1 MSRSYFPTETVNAFL
16 NNTDSG
22 NIDNNSM
29 TSNLVNI
36 LSSIIFLLTLHGV
49 PETVFA
55 AACSIQFRLRRQ
67 SLILVLLEDFVLL
80 LGFSLVKPRV
90 TFYQLFSAQ
99 NTQRG
104 FFSYRRYTIF
114 NPIKPSGYYTYWYF

>member
-36 LSSIIFLLTLHGV
+36 LSSNIFLLTLHGA

-90 TFYQLFSAQ
+90 TIYQLFFCTKYAA
-99 NTQRG
+99 R
-104 FFSYRRYTIF
+104 FFQLQAIYHI
-114 NPIKPSGYYTYWYF
+114 